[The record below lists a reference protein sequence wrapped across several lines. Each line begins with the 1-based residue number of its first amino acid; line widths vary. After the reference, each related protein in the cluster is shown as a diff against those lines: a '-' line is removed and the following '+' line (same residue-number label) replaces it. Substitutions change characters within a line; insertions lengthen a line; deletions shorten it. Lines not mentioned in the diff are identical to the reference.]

1 MGDSKPP
8 NADFDLVDSYARR
21 RGADIEIFLADPHAD
36 LQAATALT
44 LSRSGDEV
52 QVAMEPAQSPNG
64 PVLVAR
70 VPADRLTNGRWTL
83 HATSESGS
91 KQISARLLLQ
101 GRRPVVLLWG
111 AHGSATEVPERARP
125 ATPKEGVASL
135 GGKVLDVA
143 VSALPAE
150 RAQKIR
156 GAARDAARADP
167 GRRGPPGRGPTR
179 VNR

>member
-21 RGADIEIFLADPHAD
+21 RGTDIEIILADPHAD

-44 LSRSGDEV
+44 LRRFDSEV
-52 QVAMEPAQSPNG
+52 QAALETAQSPNG

-70 VPADRLTNGRWTL
+70 VPADRLENGRWSA
-83 HATSESGS
+83 HVTSESGT
-91 KQISARLLLQ
+91 KQISARLLVQ

-111 AHGSATEVPERARP
+111 AHGSATEVPVRTRP
-125 ATPKEGVASL
+125 ATSKEGAASI
-135 GGKVLDVA
+135 GGKVLDLA

-150 RAQKIR
+150 RAGKIR
-156 GAARDAARADP
+156 QSARSAAR
-167 GRRGPPGRGPTR
+167 R
-179 VNR
+179 VLG

>member
-21 RGADIEIFLADPHAD
+21 RGTDIEIVLADPHAD

-44 LSRSGDEV
+44 LNRSGDEV
-52 QVAMEPAQSPNG
+52 QVAVKPAQSPNG
-64 PVLVAR
+64 HVLVAR
-70 VPADRLTNGRWTL
+70 VPADRLTNGRWGMR
-83 HATSESGS
+83 ATTDSGS

-101 GRRPVVLLWG
+101 GQRPVVLLWG
-111 AHGSATEVPERARP
+111 AHASASEVPQRTRP

-135 GGKVLDVA
+135 GGKVLDAA

-156 GAARDAARADP
+156 GAARDAAR
-167 GRRGPPGRGPTR
+167 R
-179 VNR
+179 VLG